1 MTERST
7 YMKMSLKD
15 TTFIKRCGL
24 QRLVKCWKT
33 SRLLDA
39 YFWQFWTTSKIAL
52 NIELSELRLFEEVYS
67 TLIGQFISS
76 TYYVRVRN
84 RASTCLTNESIL
96 QEAKKSR
103 FLKLYALLKLLF
115 NIGDLYQ
122 KNDYYH
128 STSKSRRLYF
138 GLN

>member
-24 QRLVKCWKT
+24 QRVVKCWKT

-52 NIELSELRLFEEVYS
+52 NIELSELRLFAEVYS
-67 TLIGQFISS
+67 TIIGQFKSF
-76 TYYVRVRN
+76 TYYVRV
-84 RASTCLTNESIL
+84 TNESVL